1 MYRILQRLLSHT
13 QTELQST
20 WSAVQERSAE
30 RRLWIDNTT
39 KMLNTIEDERTNR
52 VCNVLT
58 VTYYTRVVAVFN
70 AVTIPVSNSNLAK
83 IDWMKA
89 EYAAHLTGNS
99 SINMISIINFFDYL
113 VILYVC
119 NLQVIYMTYGNLI
132 MYYVWR

>member
-1 MYRILQRLLSHT
+1 MYCILQRLLSHT